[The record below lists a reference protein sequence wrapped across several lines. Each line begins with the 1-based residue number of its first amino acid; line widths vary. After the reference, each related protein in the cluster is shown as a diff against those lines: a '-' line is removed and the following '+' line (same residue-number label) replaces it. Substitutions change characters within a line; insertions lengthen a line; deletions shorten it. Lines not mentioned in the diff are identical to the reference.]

1 MLTAI
6 SNNEIGLNVLC
17 EMIAGFIVPGKA
29 LAVNMFKAYGTLTLV
44 QAIGF
49 LDTLKIGH
57 YVKIPPRAM
66 FRAQIIPTLFSVII
80 VITVLMNLTLDVVGH
95 ELANRQYPGFLS
107 P

>member
-17 EMIAGFIVPGKA
+17 EMIGGFIAPGKA
-29 LAVNMFKAYGTLTLV
+29 LAVNMFKAYGTLTLA

-66 FRAQIIPTLFSVII
+66 FRAQIIPTFFSVII
-80 VITVLMNLTLDVVGH
+80 VITSMMNLTLDTIGH
-95 ELANRQYPGFLS
+95 ELANRQY
-107 P
+107 